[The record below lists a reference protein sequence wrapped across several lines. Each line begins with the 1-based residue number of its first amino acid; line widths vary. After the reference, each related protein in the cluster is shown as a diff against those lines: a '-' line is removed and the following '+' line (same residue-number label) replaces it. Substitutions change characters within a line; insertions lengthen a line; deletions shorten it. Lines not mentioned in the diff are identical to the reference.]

1 MSALVKMALANL
13 PALLKGVADS
23 KTLSLRFMRT
33 AMKRGANQI
42 KKKFIA
48 EQLHGPPGI
57 KAGKLA
63 KGKNVRTYVK
73 GDTHKNLYGEVAISR
88 LLHIH
93 EKGATVP
100 APTGGWLFLR
110 RNKHGKGT
118 GEIFARVKQV
128 KIPARLKFR
137 SLVHRESPAV
147 LVKVAE
153 EGSRG
158 IQVAMTNALK
168 KSI

>member
-1 MSALVKMALANL
+1 MSALVKMTIANW
-13 PALLKGVADS
+13 PAMLKGLFDAN
-23 KTLSLRFMRT
+23 KKSLQFMRT

-42 KKKFIA
+42 KKKFIT
-48 EQLHGPPGI
+48 EQLHGAPGI

-93 EKGATVP
+93 EKGATIP
-100 APTGGWLFLR
+100 GSPLLFLR

-118 GEIFARVKQV
+118 GEIFATAKEV

-137 SLVHRESPAV
+137 ALVAREAPRV
-147 LVKVAE
+147 LLKVAE

-158 IQVAMTNALK
+158 IQVAITNALK